1 MAKIIKQ
8 ESEDSWNLFEELLE
22 DNIRRLSKEK
32 DYIKDKND
40 SLNFLFEPKGI
51 NDAISSIRVSIKTK
65 NILKKHLKPR
75 ESYEELILRI
85 IETNERLKEETKYF
99 REIEKKNKNLIKYI
113 ESNFKRIKK
122 TLTYHPDLKIEYS
135 YNESKIKFY
144 ENFSFNLEIDNF
156 ILQGKPIS
164 EQDAIKII
172 QTIDIIRSLKKIDL
186 DSDVKDIIKRKE
198 LLLESEKESIKTKY
212 LIYFKILVFIIN
224 KKMDKRI
231 NESNILNLDFWEEL
245 YDSKG
250 LHSNSLQEDVIQ
262 KLKKFKLE
270 AEQIKI
276 NYQRRLWHMK

>member
-1 MAKIIKQ
+1 M
-8 ESEDSWNLFEELLE
+8 LE